1 MKVLIVGSGGREHTL
16 AWKIAQSPLVEKIYA
31 APGNGGIAEIAECVD
46 IKDTDIKAL
55 AGFAKKESIDLTVVG
70 PEAPL
75 VAGIAD
81 EFEKQGSRVFGP
93 KAGAARLE
101 GSKVF
106 AKEFMRRH
114 GIPTGDF
121 RVFTDYDRAVEQVDV
136 FGFPVVIKADGLA
149 AGKGVIIAE
158 DRAEAEAALR
168 EIMLDKKFGSAG
180 DRVLVEEFLEG
191 TEMTMLCFVDGKT
204 IVPMESARDYKRI
217 FDGDRGPNTGG
228 MGTFSPNDVYTPD
241 IERRFKNDIMLPVLE
256 ALNREGIEYKGV
268 LYFGL
273 MVTRDGIKI
282 LEFNCRF
289 GDPETQVILPRLDC
303 DLVEVMNSVVDGRL
317 SSQQIRW
324 SDKSCVCVVL
334 ASGGYPGSY
343 KKGVPIE
350 GLDTVDRDGVLVFH
364 AGTVLKDGRH
374 YTNGGRVL
382 GIAALGSDRKEARE
396 KAYRSAARVYFE
408 GVQYRKD
415 IAK

>member
-121 RVFTDYDRAVEQVDV
+121 RCSPITTGRWSRMCSVSRWC
-136 FGFPVVIKADGLA
+136 
-149 AGKGVIIAE
+149 KGGRFSGRKRRYYSRE
-158 DRAEAEAALR
+158 DRRSL
-168 EIMLDKKFGSAG
+168 G
-180 DRVLVEEFLEG
+180 
-191 TEMTMLCFVDGKT
+191 
-204 IVPMESARDYKRI
+204 
-217 FDGDRGPNTGG
+217 GP
-228 MGTFSPNDVYTPD
+228 
-241 IERRFKNDIMLPVLE
+241 
-256 ALNREGIEYKGV
+256 
-268 LYFGL
+268 
-273 MVTRDGIKI
+273 
-282 LEFNCRF
+282 C
-289 GDPETQVILPRLDC
+289 
-303 DLVEVMNSVVDGRL
+303 GRL
-317 SSQQIRW
+317 
-324 SDKSCVCVVL
+324 C
-334 ASGGYPGSY
+334 
-343 KKGVPIE
+343 
-350 GLDTVDRDGVLVFH
+350 
-364 AGTVLKDGRH
+364 
-374 YTNGGRVL
+374 
-382 GIAALGSDRKEARE
+382 
-396 KAYRSAARVYFE
+396 
-408 GVQYRKD
+408 
-415 IAK
+415 

>member
-1 MKVLIVGSGGREHTL
+1 M
-16 AWKIAQSPLVEKIYA
+16 P
-31 APGNGGIAEIAECVD
+31 
-46 IKDTDIKAL
+46 
-55 AGFAKKESIDLTVVG
+55 KESIDLTVVG

-168 EIMLDKKFGSAG
+168 EIMMDKKFGSAG

-273 MVTRDGIKI
+273 MVTRNGIKI

-343 KKGVPIE
+343 KREFPLRALTPLTGTGFWFSMRGPFLK
-350 GLDTVDRDGVLVFH
+350 T
-364 AGTVLKDGRH
+364 AGTIPTGA
-374 YTNGGRVL
+374 GCW
-382 GIAALGSDRKEARE
+382 E
-396 KAYRSAARVYFE
+396 
-408 GVQYRKD
+408 
-415 IAK
+415 